1 MPSESK
7 RIPASLTVMI
17 RSSGQEILQEWLSEQ
32 LSADTLR
39 LDLIDEKT
47 LEVES
52 QEFLAV
58 LSSALGSEELV
69 DFERPAWQPVLSFL
83 DELSRARD
91 HAGFGPIETASFVL
105 SLKQPLFA
113 RSLENPEKQSSK
125 EEIWCVNQ
133 VLDHLALYTTDL
145 FRERRE
151 ATILRQQEEMEELST
166 PVVKVWDGILA
177 LPLVG
182 TLDTRRSQM
191 VTESLLE
198 AIAATG
204 SEIAILDMTGVPAI
218 DTRMAQHLMR
228 TVAATRLMG
237 ADCILSGIRPQIAQ
251 TIVHLKIQLGD
262 IKTESTL
269 AAALKSA
276 FRQSGLKVQAEG

>member
-7 RIPASLTVMI
+7 RIPASLTAMI
-17 RSSGQEILQEWLSEQ
+17 RSSGHEILQEWMREQ

-58 LSSALGSEELV
+58 LSSAFGSEALV
-69 DFERPAWQPVLSFL
+69 DFEQPAWQPVLSFL

-91 HAGFGPIETASFVL
+91 HAGFSPMETASFVL
-105 SLKQPLFA
+105 SLKHPLFA

-133 VLDHLALYTTDL
+133 VLDYLALYTTDL

-276 FRQSGLKVQAEG
+276 FRQSGLKVQSEG